1 MVNLPLLT
9 LYRNMDQAIEEYF
22 TSHHTGKDLPGKVDM
37 KKCVE
42 LFERFATKGGIMN

>member
-1 MVNLPLLT
+1 MVSLPLLT
-9 LYRNMDQAIEEYF
+9 LYRNVEQAIEEYF
-22 TSHHTGKDLPGKVDM
+22 ASHAGKDLPGKVDM